1 MSAYREHMAVEYAGF
16 LVSDTTTNSGNERI
30 WVGYG
35 GMEGSWLSPDEV
47 AALADVLK
55 SVRDAHLARI
65 AGSKA

>member
-47 AALADVLK
+47 TGLAEALIR
-55 SVRDAHLARI
+55 VRDAHLARI
-65 AGSKA
+65 GGSAA